1 VTQTRRAEHTRGW
14 ARRALWP
21 IIVAV
26 VLVGVLFVG
35 VYPTQTY
42 FRQQEELVDKRD
54 QLDEVETQ
62 NAELEEQVDELNDP
76 EALELIARMQYGL
89 VRPGEE
95 VYAVVASERDPV
107 TLPDTWPFT
116 QLQVRLDRQVN

>member
-1 VTQTRRAEHTRGW
+1 MTETRRAEKTRGW
-14 ARRALWP
+14 GRRALWP
-21 IIVAV
+21 VIAAV

-42 FRQQEELVDKRD
+42 LRQREELVDK
-54 QLDEVETQ
+54 QTELIELEEA
-62 NAELEEQVDELNDP
+62 NAELEEQVEDLNDP
-76 EALELIARMQYGL
+76 TTLELIARIQYGL

-95 VYAVVASERDPV
+95 VYAVVAAERDPV
-107 TLPDTWPFT
+107 TLPDSWPFT